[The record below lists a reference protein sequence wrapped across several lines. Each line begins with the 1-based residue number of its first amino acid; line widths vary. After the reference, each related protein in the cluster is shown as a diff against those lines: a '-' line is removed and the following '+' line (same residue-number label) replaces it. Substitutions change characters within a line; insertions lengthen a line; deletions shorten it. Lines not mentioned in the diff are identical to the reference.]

1 MTVKDKLISSAIR
14 VFSKSGYR
22 DGKVAEIV
30 RGAKA
35 NIAAVNYYFGSKEKL
50 FTQVLRKAFA
60 VAELTHPISGDLPL
74 NTPVEQRLAAFARA
88 IVRRTLDKGS
98 AGDYNRIMSK
108 TVHSPGSPI
117 DTICAEVTTLQ
128 VIPLR
133 PLLVEYLGEAD
144 EQTYAVA
151 TLNFL
156 SLAAVIS
163 KHPFVID
170 KIFGDSPA
178 EEVIEAFIEQQVTAI
193 LAATKSLESKK
204 LNCLV

>member
-50 FTQVLRKAFA
+50 FTQVLRKAFT
-60 VAELTHPISGDLPL
+60 VAELSHPISGKLPKSA
-74 NTPVEQRLAAFARA
+74 PVEQKLAAFARA
-88 IVRRTLDKGS
+88 IVSRTLDKGT
-98 AGDYNRIMSK
+98 AGDYNRIMSM
-108 TVHSPGSPI
+108 TLHSPGSPI
-117 DTICAEVTTLQ
+117 DAICAEVSTLL
-128 VIPLR
+128 VEPLM
-133 PLLVEYLGEAD
+133 PLLVEYIGPAD

-156 SLAAVIS
+156 SLAGIVA
-163 KHPFVID
+163 KHPFVMN
-170 KIFGDSPA
+170 KIFGDDPA
-178 EEVIEAFIEQQVTAI
+178 QETLDAFIEQQVTAI
-193 LAATKSLESKK
+193 LAATKSLASKE
-204 LNCLV
+204 LSHSI

>member
-1 MTVKDKLISSAIR
+1 MTVNDKLINSAIR
-14 VFSKSGYR
+14 VFSKNGYR

-50 FTQVLRKAFA
+50 FAQVLRKAFA
-60 VAELTHPISGDLPL
+60 VAEQTHPISGGLPHDA
-74 NTPVEQRLAAFARA
+74 PVELKLAAFARA
-88 IVRRTLDKGS
+88 IVRRTLDKGPS
-98 AGDYNRIMSK
+98 GDYDRIMSK

-117 DTICAEVTTLQ
+117 DTICDEVTTLK

-133 PLLVEYLGEAD
+133 PLLAEYLGDTD
-144 EQTYAVA
+144 EVVYAVA

-156 SLAAVIS
+156 SLASVVA

-170 KIFGDSPA
+170 RIFVDSPTQDA
-178 EEVIEAFIEQQVTAI
+178 LEEFIELQVTAI
-193 LAATKSLESKK
+193 IAATKSLKK
-204 LNCLV
+204 QK